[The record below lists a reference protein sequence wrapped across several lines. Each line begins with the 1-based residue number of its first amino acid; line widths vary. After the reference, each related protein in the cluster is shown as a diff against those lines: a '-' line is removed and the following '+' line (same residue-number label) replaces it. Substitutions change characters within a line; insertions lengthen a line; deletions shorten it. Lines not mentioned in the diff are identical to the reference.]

1 MLRKQKDKYEFD
13 SQSSMYSDKQ
23 DSAQKEVKLLKQ
35 MIKMIEEKNLKE
47 KNIYFKK
54 MQQKTKEIETLKAQL
69 EKMRVNERNLKNEI
83 RHLNSQ
89 LKINRSR

>member
-13 SQSSMYSDKQ
+13 SQNSMYSDKQ
-23 DSAQKEVKLLKQ
+23 DSAHKEVKLLKQ

-54 MQQKTKEIETLKAQL
+54 MQQKNKEIETLKAQL